1 VELFL
6 YAFDFELELV
16 HLLVAFILDVVNLGM
31 SDAVSKLSLE
41 VFVLE
46 GNRLVVLGV
55 NDLLI
60 NASKFIF
67 EGVIILVELFG
78 FKHQFVGF
86 LFV

>member
-1 VELFL
+1 MELFL

-67 EGVIILVELFG
+67 EGVIILVKLFG